1 MYPRNLE
8 IYNKQESR
16 RKWVELGIF
25 AFNKQICSYDF
36 SEDFVSGMSYSMP
49 TDTDGFM
56 WLLSAIFVVIVGSKR
71 YPGCFPCCLQSW
83 SLGQENSIVQG
94 GYWDGC
100 CCI

>member
-25 AFNKQICSYDF
+25 AFNKQGQIIDCNKLIR
-36 SEDFVSGMSYSMP
+36 P
-49 TDTDGFM
+49 TNCRGFL
-56 WLLSAIFVVIVGSKR
+56 WLLITFFVMLVGSKR